1 MRPVTVP
8 LVLLLLASTGARAD
22 LMLPGDAARG
32 KQLHAANCSGCHGT
46 EVYTRK
52 DRLIGSIGG
61 LQKRV
66 QGCNTQLQR
75 NLNDGQLKDLVK
87 YLNEG
92 YYKFQ

>member
-1 MRPVTVP
+1 MRLVITAP
-8 LVLLLLASTGARAD
+8 LVLLLASAGARAD
-22 LMLPGDAARG
+22 LLLPGDAARG

-66 QGCNTQLQR
+66 QGCNTQLNR
-75 NLNDGQLKDLVK
+75 NLSDGQLKDLVK
-87 YLNEG
+87 YLNES